1 MTSAYSTPSHY
12 LNHLLLLQTG
22 LLETNFSDIW
32 TKMHKHSNMIHL
44 KMSSATRKS
53 FCLGPELRNNCK
65 PLLCCIPDFS
75 QIKFISCEWRCFFLW
90 HWCRRI
96 QRFHWLNRNEHKRHS
111 FFHYNRQNKVTRQNY
126 TLGYR
131 DNIGKEVFL
140 VPNVPGEP
148 GTANGQYGQKV
159 FSVHFSCGP
168 VKSGSNNS
176 SLTPVVLSSPW

>member
-1 MTSAYSTPSHY
+1 
-12 LNHLLLLQTG
+12 
-22 LLETNFSDIW
+22 
-32 TKMHKHSNMIHL
+32 MIHL

-53 FCLGPELRNNCK
+53 FCLGPELRNNCE

-75 QIKFISCEWRCFFLW
+75 QIKFISCEWRCFFPVTLMQADTAISLAKS
-90 HWCRRI
+90 H
-96 QRFHWLNRNEHKRHS
+96 EHKRHS

-131 DNIGKEVFL
+131 DNIGEEVFL

-176 SLTPVVLSSPW
+176 SLTPVVLSSPWQK